1 MWCDFAL
8 HDFYNFFLLW
18 NTFIIKT
25 PKDIIFHTTMH
36 DDDWLPNSVSIWIY
50 CTNIKDVKR
59 DILNHAPPTVSV
71 HFWMKR
77 LLYYIQSFSK
87 QTSHSLYFKLYKILL
102 FYSIHTSNIM
112 SNNNSN
118 ANNNSSKYY
127 ILETMVIC
135 WYFHWAKPTTDFSFS
150 VSQSVHKNNN
160 HFIVSVFKSL
170 RQAAMYWVSAFQYR
184 LMCQTE

>member
-8 HDFYNFFLLW
+8 HDFYDFFLLW
-18 NTFIIKT
+18 NTFIVKT

-135 WYFHWAKPTTDFSFS
+135 WYFHWAKPTTDFSFQS
-150 VSQSVHKNNN
+150 VSQSIK
-160 HFIVSVFKSL
+160 ITTTSLSVCL
-170 RQAAMYWVSAFQYR
+170 RAWDR
-184 LMCQTE
+184 PLCIE